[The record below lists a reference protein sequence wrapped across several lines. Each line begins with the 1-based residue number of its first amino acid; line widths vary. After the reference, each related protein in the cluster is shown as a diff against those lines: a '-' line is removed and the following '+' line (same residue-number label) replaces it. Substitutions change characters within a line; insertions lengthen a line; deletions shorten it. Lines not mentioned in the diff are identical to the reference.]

1 MEWSIGTTKGKCCHI
16 HNDPYAGGERSGK
29 CTKPDVL
36 SAAACAHACA
46 HVPITI
52 VPPSATAP
60 LSAHTASIVPPPS
73 TVPPSTTTPCFVF
86 MPALSQP

>member
-1 MEWSIGTTKGKCCHI
+1 MEQSISVAKGKHHHI

-29 CTKPDVL
+29 CIKPDVL
-36 SAAACAHACA
+36 SATANVHVHACA
-46 HVPITI
+46 PITI
-52 VPPSATAP
+52 VPHSA
-60 LSAHTASIVPPPS
+60 